1 MFFAP
6 QKALSPFVAIAL
18 FSILKRKG
26 EISVNFL
33 YELLLK
39 IVSIARG
46 YILCPA
52 GSVQNNTYQNR
63 KAPFEESGAESNSE
77 ADGQRGKARRY
88 RFIRIA
94 FIIFIILLCLILA
107 VASPLRCFALG
118 YASETIVELILSALA
133 GTAAYAFAAAG
144 GAELIACLCIGMAA
158 SITVSTIAA
167 AINTA
172 VECGAW
178 SDFVANCQGNFEV
191 RKDKGMMALV
201 MGGTA
206 FLYAYDWVKQHIL
219 GISPEEEN
227 TGSTAPTFEGMKN
240 LGESVWASN
249 TKGTYEK
256 TFELDKAT
264 FTDGFRLNWKNGA
277 NRLTHYAKL
286 SSGNVTLNFEAPQLT
301 DIKIKSDSTYDYPLV
316 DISLN
321 HYSPIFTKTSCKLA
335 TYFIQTVD
343 EKKQDIR
350 KFNGVQDA
358 VIKSCQYVN
367 PSNKT
372 ITVSLSDYDAS
383 SKKFYVPYSQRSRC
397 LALILKNGKTVTEF
411 NSDLDFAYQFLYKA
425 SYYGEYYVNKNSF
438 YWKDP
443 LTATAG
449 PIAIPLENQKY
460 YDKDRDIIATTAG
473 SVKAKVKDGSIT
485 SDTDGKVT
493 VKVNS
498 PAIPKE
504 GTPATVTPDTKINEP
519 VKVTDIST
527 TLEGVQTMDPGDA
540 ITIGSNNIEL
550 GAQPMGDKLPFSGL
564 KSISELSDFFLVK
577 SLNDD
582 MPTAPLIPIN
592 FTVPV
597 INESIKFDI
606 NFAVLDPYISL
617 IRLGFAV
624 EFCISMYLSFKK
636 WLMNKEV

>member
-1 MFFAP
+1 M
-6 QKALSPFVAIAL
+6 
-18 FSILKRKG
+18 
-26 EISVNFL
+26 NFL

-46 YILCPA
+46 YILCSA
-52 GSVQNNTYQNR
+52 GNLQNNTYQNR
-63 KAPFEESGAESNSE
+63 KAPFKESGAESNSE
-77 ADGQRGKARRY
+77 ADRQRTKGRRY

-107 VASPLRCFALG
+107 VASPLRCFAMS
-118 YASETIVELILSALA
+118 YANEQLYELLISSLASYAITGAAAVLAAETILPI
-133 GTAAYAFAAAG
+133 
-144 GAELIACLCIGMAA
+144 CIGICA
-158 SITVSTIAA
+158 SLTVATIAQ

-178 SDFVANCQGNFEV
+178 QEYVINVQNNYEY
-191 RKDKGMMALV
+191 RKEHGSSILNMKAF
-201 MGGTA
+201 A

-219 GISPEEEN
+219 GISPEEED
-227 TGSTAPTFEGMKN
+227 TGSSVPTFEGMKN
-240 LGESVWASN
+240 LGESVWASESKN
-249 TKGTYEK
+249 SYEK
-256 TFELDKAT
+256 VFNLDNAS
-264 FTDGFRLNWKNGA
+264 FTDGYRLNYYSGS
-277 NRLTHYAKL
+277 NRITHYAKL
-286 SSGNVTLNFEAPQLT
+286 SSGNITLNFEAPQLT
-301 DIKIKSDSTYDYPLV
+301 DIKIKSDSTYDYPLA

-321 HYSPIFTKTSCKLA
+321 HYSPIFTKSSCKLA

-343 EKKQDIR
+343 EEKQDIR
-350 KFNGVQDA
+350 KFSGVQNA

-372 ITVSLSDYDAS
+372 ITINLSNYDS
-383 SKKFYVPYSQRSRC
+383 SVKKFYVPYSQNSRC

-425 SYYGEYYVNKNSF
+425 SYYGEFYVKQNSF

-460 YDKDRDIIATTAG
+460 YDKDRDTIATTAG
-473 SVKAKVKDGSIT
+473 SVRTKVKDGSIT

-498 PAIPKE
+498 PAIPAE
-504 GTPATVTPDTKINEP
+504 GSPATVTPDTKINEP

-550 GAQPMGDKLPFSGL
+550 GAQPMGDKLPFSAL
-564 KSISELSDFFLVK
+564 KTISNMMNTLFISKTDDDNVK
-577 SLNDD
+577 
-582 MPTAPLIPIN
+582 A
-592 FTVPV
+592 PV
-597 INESIKFDI
+597 IPVDFKVMNQRIKFDI
-606 NFAVLDPYISL
+606 DFSPLDPYVGIVRIGLSVGFL
-617 IRLGFAV
+617 I
-624 EFCISMYLSFKK
+624 MTYLSFKK
-636 WLMNKEV
+636 WLVNKEL

>member
-33 YELLLK
+33 YELLLR
-39 IVSIARG
+39 IVSLARG
-46 YILCPA
+46 LLLCPA
-52 GSVQNNTYQNR
+52 GNLQNHRCQNR
-63 KAPFEESGAESNSE
+63 KAPFKESGAKTSSE
-77 ADGQRGKARRY
+77 ADRQRGKARRY
-88 RFIRIA
+88 RLIRIA

-133 GTAAYAFAAAG
+133 GTAAYTFAAAG
-144 GAELIACLCIGMAA
+144 GAELIACLLIGMGA
-158 SITVSTIAA
+158 SLTVSVIAA

-178 SDFVANCQGNFEV
+178 QDFVINCQNNFEI
-191 RKDKGMMALV
+191 RKNQGTMALA

-206 FLYAYDWVKQHIL
+206 FLYAYDWVKKHIL

-227 TGSTAPTFEGMKN
+227 TDSTAPTFEGMKN
-240 LGESVWASN
+240 LGDSVWTAESKSN
-249 TKGTYEK
+249 TFEK
-256 TFELDKAT
+256 TFDLGNAT
-264 FTDGFRLNWKNGA
+264 FTDGFLMSYGNSG
-277 NRLTHYAKL
+277 NRITHYVKL
-286 SSGNVTLNFEAPQLT
+286 SSGNATLNLRALKVLDVNLRAE
-301 DIKIKSDSTYDYPLV
+301 SSYDYPTY
-316 DISLN
+316 DISIN
-321 HYSPIFTKTSCKLA
+321 HFSPIFTSTCAKIGTSFKQVGYKNEINQFHKVQELKVVSCFFKNQKNEEKQIKL
-335 TYFIQTVD
+335 TSYDSVTKMFYIPYT
-343 EKKQDIR
+343 EKARCIGLIAKD
-350 KFNGVQDA
+350 G
-358 VIKSCQYVN
+358 
-367 PSNKT
+367 T
-372 ITVSLSDYDAS
+372 I
-383 SKKFYVPYSQRSRC
+383 
-397 LALILKNGKTVTEF
+397 VTEF
-411 NSDLDFAYQFLYKA
+411 DSDLDFAYQFFYKA
-425 SYYGEYYVNKNSF
+425 SFYGEYYVNKKSF
-438 YWKDP
+438 YWTTP
-443 LTATAG
+443 LNSTAG

-460 YDKDRDIIATTAG
+460 YDKDRDTISTTAG
-473 SVKAKVKDGSIT
+473 SVRTKVKDGSIT

-504 GTPATVTPDTKINEP
+504 GTPATVTPDTKINES

-527 TLEGVQTMDPGDA
+527 TLEGVQTMNPGDA
-540 ITIGSNNIEL
+540 ITIGSNNIML
-550 GAQPMGDKLPFSGL
+550 NASAYNDKLPFSGL

-577 SLNDD
+577 SLKDD
-582 MPTAPLIPIN
+582 MPKAPLIPIN

-597 INESIKFDI
+597 INEAIKFDI